1 MNSFTATRAPANPNW
16 IRHAVLTLTLA
27 AALVLGLTAAVGTTP
42 ASAMTPPQTTLKSTM
57 NTLYWELDGFWRYA
71 LGNSANYASPTID
84 YYDSPY
90 TPPGCGGTLY
100 DYTIMAY
107 CDGNQIWVEYAVNQG
122 KVDNLGDYA
131 AGFFLAHEWGH
142 HIAHV
147 LGLDTQLQKNVRARE
162 LYADCM
168 AGVFTRYE
176 YSYGGKLDAH
186 DYWEGISS
194 LDDHFPNEGGGNG
207 YPLKSDRKDS
217 YWAGFNTYSLA
228 TCQQVVPAAGA
239 STTVVIS
246 NTGGGPANVKR
257 GQKAVR
263 PALGKPS
270 KHKASKRHMEVI
282 LG

>member
-1 MNSFTATRAPANPNW
+1 MNSFTATHAPANPNW

-90 TPPGCGGTLY
+90 TPPGCGAPSTTTRSWRTATGTRSGSS
-100 DYTIMAY
+100 TPS
-107 CDGNQIWVEYAVNQG
+107 
-122 KVDNLGDYA
+122 
-131 AGFFLAHEWGH
+131 
-142 HIAHV
+142 
-147 LGLDTQLQKNVRARE
+147 TRARSTTS
-162 LYADCM
+162 ATTRPGSSSPTN
-168 AGVFTRYE
+168 GVTTSRTCSGWTPSSRRTFALASSTPTAWPACSRATNTPD
-176 YSYGGKLDAH
+176 GGKLDAH